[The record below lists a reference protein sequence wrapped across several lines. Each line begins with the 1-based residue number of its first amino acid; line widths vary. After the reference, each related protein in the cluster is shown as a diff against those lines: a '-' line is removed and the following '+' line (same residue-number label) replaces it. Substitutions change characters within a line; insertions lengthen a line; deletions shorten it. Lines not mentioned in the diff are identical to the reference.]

1 MSFYIFKKTG
11 DYQGIRLTRP
21 TDQETDLIGIESTPE
36 NLAKMSVYVTPKLID
51 GEIVETATPEEIEQH
66 NRSKVPASVSSLRFW
81 LAVLD
86 TIGITKQYIIS
97 HVEQLED
104 IGMRT
109 RIMVMLSEAQEFDRS
124 NPFLNQM
131 ANMLGIDQALLDQ
144 IFITAS
150 NYQL

>member
-1 MSFYIFKKTG
+1 MDFYLFNITTG
-11 DYQGIRLTRP
+11 EYIGIRGVAP
-21 TDQETDLIGIESTPE
+21 DESDFIGVPATEANI
-36 NLAKMSVYVTPKLID
+36 AKMSVFVTPKLID
-51 GEIVETATPEEIEQH
+51 GEIIEAATPEEIEQH

-81 LAVLD
+81 LSVLD

-131 ANMLGIDQALLDQ
+131 ANMLGIDQALLDE